1 MVGEIFEAIID
12 ELTGLLDQASMDTIH
27 LPIEAFTTYS
37 RLNEGIVAQMAPKI
51 TPKLLKFFKNF
62 HHEASVANELLNLF
76 KIWCTYDACRDIF
89 INTFIPFILEI
100 IDLYYQ
106 STPNADNK
114 DQILVPQAK
123 GLEVQDKDS
132 KPLVDASILTHVMD
146 LLCTL
151 LKRTKDR
158 TSPEFGK
165 ILDLFPKLLN
175 YVHKSDDMFLLL
187 NGTST
192 LRTFINLGQ
201 GEILKR
207 STSKDIID
215 VAKKLLLPI
224 TNENAAI
231 CIGNYVI

>member
-1 MVGEIFEAIID
+1 
-12 ELTGLLDQASMDTIH
+12 
-27 LPIEAFTTYS
+27 
-37 RLNEGIVAQMAPKI
+37 
-51 TPKLLKFFKNF
+51 
-62 HHEASVANELLNLF
+62 
-76 KIWCTYDACRDIF
+76 
-89 INTFIPFILEI
+89 
-100 IDLYYQ
+100 
-106 STPNADNK
+106 
-114 DQILVPQAK
+114 
-123 GLEVQDKDS
+123 
-132 KPLVDASILTHVMD
+132 MD

-151 LKRTKDR
+151 LKRTKDK

-201 GEILKR
+201 GEMILRR
-207 STSKDIID
+207 SSAKDIID
-215 VAKKLLLPI
+215 VAKKLLLPS